1 MPTVLDS
8 LREHLL
14 GDELADRLEQCLAT
28 MAAEQKMKLAT
39 AIDSAEARVPP
50 SSNVVSH
57 DPDREPAGILGLI
70 LGIGLRKGR
79 VIEYLDEL
87 PPSPGYEP
95 LLVEAGWNR
104 VAARG
109 MAALAVQHGR
119 RRAEEAKRYRPVS
132 DAIRF
137 LGEQTRQRRAILRCA
152 KVLRQAWLETSI
164 IETVFDAAGH
174 SETEF
179 IRLLE
184 AACET
189 NPRRRYTAL
198 AHRRV
203 FSQPRPKAAESAI

>member
-14 GDELADRLEQCLAT
+14 GDELADRLEQWLAT
-28 MAAEQKMKLAT
+28 MAAKQKMKLAA

-109 MAALAVQHGR
+109 MAALALQRSKRRAVESEWR
-119 RRAEEAKRYRPVS
+119 RRPDHQRP
-132 DAIRF
+132 
-137 LGEQTRQRRAILRCA
+137 L
-152 KVLRQAWLETSI
+152 
-164 IETVFDAAGH
+164 
-174 SETEF
+174 
-179 IRLLE
+179 
-184 AACET
+184 
-189 NPRRRYTAL
+189 
-198 AHRRV
+198 
-203 FSQPRPKAAESAI
+203 